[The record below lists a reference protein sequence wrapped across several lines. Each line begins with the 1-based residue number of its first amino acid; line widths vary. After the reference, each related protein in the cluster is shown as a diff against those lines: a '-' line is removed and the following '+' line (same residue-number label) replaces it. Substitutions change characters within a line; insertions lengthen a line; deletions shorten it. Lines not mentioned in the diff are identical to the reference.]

1 MRGSA
6 RAGGWMI
13 HCQRRHHTNIT
24 YRASSEHLES
34 IYNVLC
40 RDWGHVFT
48 RHNVY
53 IIQTRIFT
61 PELSSL
67 LEFTKAIRSQWDFI
81 SSAVTQ
87 GDDIMTEDRGCGV
100 TLVTGPGI
108 LTPITGPSCLTG
120 DDAQGVSPSHPP
132 ICGPCARVTGDV
144 SLFPI
149 SSLHQSPLR
158 SREHAN
164 FHSAVKQGG
173 ARHQHCLTP
182 LSLYV
187 TV

>member
-1 MRGSA
+1 
-6 RAGGWMI
+6 MI

-40 RDWGHVFT
+40 RDCWGHVFT

-61 PELSSL
+61 PGCHHCWNLQRL
-67 LEFTKAIRSQWDFI
+67 LDPSEPLYFVCCD
-81 SSAVTQ
+81 Q

-100 TLVTGPGI
+100 TFVTGP
-108 LTPITGPSCLTG
+108 PS
-120 DDAQGVSPSHPP
+120 SPSSLVPHASQGMMLKVYPSQPP
-132 ICGPCARVTGDV
+132 NLWTLCPVTGDV

-149 SSLHQSPLR
+149 SSPRLGSQ
-158 SREHAN
+158 EHAN

-173 ARHQHCLTP
+173 AQHQHCLTHLY
-182 LSLYV
+182 LSLCHSV
-187 TV
+187 